1 MSATDS
7 LNPGTVQIDERLV
20 PAEAEAALS
29 LLMAHPMQ
37 AKPAN
42 PAPTPWDDE
51 SLIQRA
57 TATTQVLSEMLS
69 RHHQHRHWGLNE

>member
-1 MSATDS
+1 
-7 LNPGTVQIDERLV
+7 
-20 PAEAEAALS
+20 LS